1 MLVRRCFRGI
11 PEKCHGGQ
19 AGAAI
24 EGPILDGGGA
34 LTDRDA
40 GQTGAFIK
48 GVFLDADV
56 AVRNCD
62 ARQAGAINEGIIR
75 DAGDRLAFNCRR
87 NG

>member
-11 PEKCHGGQ
+11 AKKGQSGQ

-24 EGPILDGGGA
+24 EGSILDAGGA

-40 GQTGAFIK
+40 GQAGAFIK
-48 GVFLDADV
+48 GAFL
-56 AVRNCD
+56 
-62 ARQAGAINEGIIR
+62 